1 MLLTIKNQNKMANKK
16 ASAKT
21 AKKAKRLCL
30 GEGEHVSA
38 ATGQMI
44 KHILE
49 SKSDI
54 EFDATTE
61 SITFMLKD
69 MGILT
74 HDEHDRMVFEQ
85 GTYHSYNQV
94 EFNPLD
100 QTISRVFD

>member
-1 MLLTIKNQNKMANKK
+1 MSNKK
-16 ASAKT
+16 STSKATSKS

-44 KHILE
+44 KHILD

-54 EFDATTE
+54 EFEATAD
-61 SITFMLKD
+61 SITFMLND
-69 MGILT
+69 MGVLT
-74 HDEHDRMVFEQ
+74 HDEHDRMVFEA
-85 GTYHSYNQV
+85 GKYHSYNQV

>member
-1 MLLTIKNQNKMANKK
+1 MSNKK
-16 ASAKT
+16 STSKAASKS

-44 KHILE
+44 KHILD

-54 EFDATTE
+54 EYEATAD

-69 MGILT
+69 MGVLT
-74 HDEHDRMVFEQ
+74 HDEHDRMVFEA
-85 GTYHSYNQV
+85 GKYRSYNQV